1 MPRSIIDTES
11 SRPAYVM
18 RNVVMI
24 VTAIVLA
31 LVIVYIYE
39 RQSHRNVSPNQHG
52 TAGTQSV
59 RPAKKPINPPGK

>member
-1 MPRSIIDTES
+1 
-11 SRPAYVM
+11 M